1 MHRYYSERGATVRGL
16 DGIHW
21 AMFAVIALV
30 VAVGQ
35 ILFKIT
41 SLSLGS
47 PDNSLT
53 ALLKNSSFWIAIIL
67 YGAAT
72 VAWILA
78 IRSVPIS
85 RAYMFMALTYVFV
98 PILSAIVLKEQ
109 IGMTNVVAS
118 FLIIS
123 GIIISAWK

>member
-1 MHRYYSERGATVRGL
+1 MSGL
-16 DGIHW
+16 DPIQW
-21 AMFAVIALV
+21 AMFAIIALA

-47 PDNSLT
+47 PDNFLT
-53 ALLKNSSFWIAIIL
+53 ALLKNLLFWIAIIL
-67 YGAAT
+67 YGSAT
-72 VAWILA
+72 VAWILV
-78 IRSVPIS
+78 IRNVPIS
-85 RAYMFMALTYVFV
+85 QAYMFMALTYVFV